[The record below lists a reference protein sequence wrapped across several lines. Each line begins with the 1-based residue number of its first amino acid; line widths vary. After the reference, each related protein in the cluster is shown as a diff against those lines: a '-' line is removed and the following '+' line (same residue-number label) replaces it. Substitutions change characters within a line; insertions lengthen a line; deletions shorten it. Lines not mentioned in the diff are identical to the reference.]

1 MLATVSEASC
11 IFVKNQSEDVKLRT
25 LTVLATF
32 ANITKTMLEKHEF
45 RSKLSNDTEQLCE
58 QVSHNSFFK

>member
-1 MLATVSEASC
+1 MLATISDSTV
-11 IFVKNQSEDVKLRT
+11 IFVQNAPEEVKAKT

-45 RSKLSNDTEQLCE
+45 RSKLSKDTEQLCE
-58 QVSHNSFFK
+58 QVTARNQF